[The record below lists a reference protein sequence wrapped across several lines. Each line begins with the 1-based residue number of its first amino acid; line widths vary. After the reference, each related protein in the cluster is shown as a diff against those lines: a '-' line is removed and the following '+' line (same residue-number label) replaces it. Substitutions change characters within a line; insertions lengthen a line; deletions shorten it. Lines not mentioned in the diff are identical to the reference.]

1 MSAAQRGGCA
11 VGTGCFGHPDC
22 EDRQCPG
29 HPDNNGGNGAR
40 WRPEELQQQCPGH
53 LDNNGGNGARWR
65 LEELRRQDEQAAESE
80 ALLRDL
86 ARAVSIVAIAGVA
99 GVLMAAFFAGVFLGA
114 RP

>member
-29 HPDNNGGNGAR
+29 HPDN
-40 WRPEELQQQCPGH
+40 
-53 LDNNGGNGARWR
+53 NGARWR

-86 ARAVSIVAIAGVA
+86 ARAVSIVAIACVA
-99 GVLMAAFFAGVFLGA
+99 GVLMAAFFAGVFAGVFSGA

>member
-40 WRPEELQQQCPGH
+40 WRLEQLQQQ
-53 LDNNGGNGARWR
+53 DA
-65 LEELRRQDEQAAESE
+65 QAAESE
-80 ALLRDL
+80 QLLRDL
-86 ARAVSIVAIAGVA
+86 ARAVSIVAIACVA
-99 GVLMAAFFAGVFLGA
+99 GVLTAAFFAGVFLGA